1 MKVES
6 ERPVVLDRR
15 VRVDRMTLDDVPEV
29 MAIERDSFTAPWP
42 SSAYR
47 KELIDNRMAHYVVL
61 RRSGLFAATNPSS
74 TEVLSERRHFL
85 SSLLPRTWLSLG
97 RRGGGSM
104 TLAGYA
110 GLWLVVDE
118 AHITTIAVR
127 PEFRGSGLG
136 ELLLASMIEASLDI
150 NARWLTLEVRVTNAP
165 AQSLYRKYGFHDAGV
180 RKSYYSDNNEDALI
194 MWTDELQGAA
204 FQRRYATL
212 KSTLVER
219 LERSGVLQT
228 VTSGADLPR

>member
-1 MKVES
+1 MKMES

-15 VRVDRMTLDDVPEV
+15 VRVDRMLLDDVPEV

-61 RRSGLFAATNPSS
+61 RRSGLFAATSPPLVD
-74 TEVLSERRHFL
+74 VLSERRHFL
-85 SSLLPRTWLSLG
+85 SSLLPRALFSLG
-97 RRGGGSM
+97 RRGAGGSM

-127 PEFRGSGLG
+127 PEFRGAGLG
-136 ELLLASMIEASLDI
+136 ELLLASMVEAALDI
-150 NARWLTLEVRVTNAP
+150 SARWVTLEVRVTNTP

-180 RKSYYSDNNEDALI
+180 RKGYYSDNNEDALI
-194 MWTDELQGAA
+194 MWTDELQSTT
-204 FQRRYATL
+204 FQRRYAGL
-212 KSTLVER
+212 KNALVER
-219 LERSGVLQT
+219 LERSGVMPP
-228 VTSGADLPR
+228 VGVDLPR